1 MVGPIE
7 PDGVA
12 IGENVRSEAHEG
24 QSQRYQ
30 FMNGL
35 LQSRVLR
42 SEMDMRERA
51 RVPTAEAQ
59 YPGISS
65 TLPCTTGREAAM
77 PHPTWQELYNAAL
90 VEFDLA
96 RLPERVEA
104 TCQAI
109 HKHRVQKGHT
119 LTAEERKEL
128 DDALRVLFTLM
139 QRAA

>member
-1 MVGPIE
+1 MVWPIK

-24 QSQRYQ
+24 QPQRYR

-51 RVPTAEAQ
+51 RVATAEAQ
-59 YPGISS
+59 YPGIFP
-65 TLPCTTGREAAM
+65 TRTPGRVAAM
-77 PHPTWQELYNAAL
+77 PHPTWREWYNAAL

-96 RLPERVEA
+96 KLPERVEVA
-104 TCQAI
+104 CQAI
-109 HKHRVQKGHT
+109 HQHRIQKGHT
-119 LTAEERKEL
+119 LTAEDRKEL

>member
-1 MVGPIE
+1 
-7 PDGVA
+7 
-12 IGENVRSEAHEG
+12 
-24 QSQRYQ
+24 
-30 FMNGL
+30 MNGL

-96 RLPERVEA
+96 RLPERVGA
-104 TCQAI
+104 CQAI
-109 HKHRVQKGHT
+109 HQYRVQKGHT
-119 LTAEERKEL
+119 LTAEERKGL
-128 DDALRVLFTLM
+128 DDVLRVLFTLM